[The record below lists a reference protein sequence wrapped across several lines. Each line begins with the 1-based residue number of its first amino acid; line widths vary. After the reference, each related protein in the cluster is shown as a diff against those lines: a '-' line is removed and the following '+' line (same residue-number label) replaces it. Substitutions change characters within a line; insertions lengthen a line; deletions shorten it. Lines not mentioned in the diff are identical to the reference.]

1 LRAVM
6 DLQGDLAAE
15 CAVAE
20 FFESGAFGRHVR
32 RMRRVYRARRDVLVE
47 ALRNEFGDGL
57 EFTVPLGGMALW
69 VRAGSAVDV
78 DAWAREALS
87 LGVVIRSGRMYDFD
101 GGSQSYLR
109 LGFTC
114 HNERELQE
122 AARRMATAK
131 EHLGD

>member
-1 LRAVM
+1 MPITLSTR
-6 DLQGDLAAE
+6 DPSFEAA
-15 CAVAE
+15 
-20 FFESGAFGRHVR
+20 FR
-32 RMRRVYRARRDVLVE
+32 RLLDAKRE
-47 ALRNEFGDGL
+47 
-57 EFTVPLGGMALW
+57 
-69 VRAGSAVDV
+69 SAVDV